1 MPSETAQRT
10 NRIPEKGLPQ
20 NTIIQELEA
29 KLKRDLTYSSGKILC
44 SMCTNPHSFA
54 KQIYRKYLEKN
65 LGDPSLF
72 PASAELE
79 QETISMLGS
88 LLSNPQASGS
98 IVSGG
103 TEANIIALWAAR
115 NLAKKERGE
124 VIVPVSAHYSFDKAS
139 NLLNLKLIK
148 VKLNR
153 RFQMD
158 VKAAEKAI
166 TSKTVAIVG
175 LAGSTGLG
183 VVDPIRELSEIASAH
198 NIYLHVDAAFGGFVL
213 PFLKELGYKPLD
225 FDFSLPGVCSIT
237 IDPHKMGLAP
247 IPAGGILF
255 RDAKMGEAV
264 SMKVPYLSGEMKQ
277 STLLGTRSGASAV
290 AVWALLMHLGRA
302 GYTAVVERCLGL
314 TWKLAE
320 AIQKIDGLDI
330 VTEPTLNVV
339 GVKSDTVDVSLVFQE
354 LRKRGWAVSLFLD
367 YLRIVIMPHT
377 KPSHIKRFLEDLQRI
392 LENLNR
398 KVNYASP

>member
-1 MPSETAQRT
+1 MPTETTQKT

-20 NTIIQELEA
+20 DTIIQELEA
-29 KLKRDLTYSSGKILC
+29 KLQRDLTYSSGKILC
-44 SMCTNPHSFA
+44 SMCTSPHSFA

-79 QETISMLGS
+79 QETVSMLGS
-88 LLSNPQASGS
+88 LLSNPQACGS

-115 NLAKKERGE
+115 NLAKNERGE
-124 VIVPVSAHYSFDKAS
+124 VVVPVSAHYSFDKAS
-139 NLLNLKLIK
+139 DLLNLKLIK

-158 VKAAEKAI
+158 VKAAEKSI

-175 LAGSTGLG
+175 LAGSTSLG
-183 VVDPIRELSEIASAH
+183 VVDPIGELSEIASAH

-213 PFLKELGYKPLD
+213 PFLKELGYTPLD
-225 FDFSLPGVCSIT
+225 FDFRLPGVCSIT

-255 RDAKMGEAV
+255 RDASMSEAV
-264 SMKVPYLSGEMKQ
+264 SMKVPYLSEEETAH
-277 STLLGTRSGASAV
+277 STVLGTRSGASAV

-302 GYTAVVERCLGL
+302 GYAAVVERCLGL
-314 TWKLAE
+314 TWKLVE
-320 AIQKIDGLDI
+320 GIQQIDGLDI
-330 VTEPTLNVV
+330 VTEPTLNIV
-339 GVKSDTVDVSLVFQE
+339 GVKSDTVDVSLIFQE
-354 LRKRGWAVSLFLD
+354 LRKRGWAVSHFPD
-367 YLRIVIMPHT
+367 YIRIVIMSHT
-377 KPSHIKRFLEDLQRI
+377 KPSHIKRFLEDLQKI
-392 LENLNR
+392 LEKLR
-398 KVNYASP
+398 T

>member
-1 MPSETAQRT
+1 MPSETAHTT

-139 NLLNLKLIK
+139 DLLNLKLIK

-225 FDFSLPGVCSIT
+225 FDFRLAGVCSIT

-302 GYTAVVERCLGL
+302 GYAAVVERCLGL

-392 LENLNR
+392 LENLR
-398 KVNYASP
+398 T

>member
-1 MPSETAQRT
+1 MHSETTQRT
-10 NRIPEKGLPQ
+10 KEISEQGLPQ
-20 NTIIQELEA
+20 NTIIKELEA
-29 KLKRDLTYSSGKILC
+29 KLRRDRTYSSGKILC
-44 SMCTNPHSFA
+44 SMCTNPPSFA

-79 QETISMLGS
+79 QETVSMLGS
-88 LLSNPQASGS
+88 LLSNPKASGS

-139 NLLNLKLIK
+139 DLLNLKLVK
-148 VKLNR
+148 VRLNR

-166 TSKTVAIVG
+166 ASKTVAIVG

-213 PFLKELGYKPLD
+213 PFLEELGYKPLD
-225 FDFSLPGVCSIT
+225 FDFRLPGVCSIT

-255 RDAKMGEAV
+255 RDAAMSEAV
-264 SMKVPYLSGEMKQ
+264 SMKVPYLAGGEMEH
-277 STLLGTRSGASAV
+277 STVLGTRSGASAV

-302 GYTAVVERCLGL
+302 GYAAVVERCLGL
-314 TWKLAE
+314 TWKLVE
-320 AIQKIDGLDI
+320 GIQRIDGLDI

-339 GVKSDTVDVSLVFQE
+339 GIKSDRIDVRLIFQE
-354 LRKRGWAVSLFLD
+354 LRKRGWAVSLFLN

-377 KPSHIKRFLEDLQRI
+377 KPSHIKLLLEDLQRI
-392 LENLNR
+392 LENLR
-398 KVNYASP
+398 T

>member
-1 MPSETAQRT
+1 MPSETAQKT
-10 NRIPEKGLPQ
+10 NRMPEKGLPQ
-20 NTIIQELEA
+20 DTIIQELEA
-29 KLKRDLTYSSGKILC
+29 KLHPDLTYSSGKILC
-44 SMCTNPHSFA
+44 SMCTNPPSFA
-54 KQIYRKYLEKN
+54 KQVYRKYLEKN

-72 PASAELE
+72 PASVELE
-79 QETISMLGS
+79 QETVSMLGS
-88 LLSNPQASGS
+88 LLSNPKACGS

-115 NLAKKERGE
+115 NLAKRERGE
-124 VIVPVSAHYSFDKAS
+124 VVVPVSAHYSFDKAS
-139 NLLNLKLIK
+139 DLLNLKLIK
-148 VKLNR
+148 VKLNSR
-153 RFQMD
+153 YQMD
-158 VKAAEKAI
+158 VKAAEEAI

-213 PFLKELGYKPLD
+213 PFLKELGYKPLE
-225 FDFSLPGVCSIT
+225 FDFSLPNVCSVT

-255 RDAKMGEAV
+255 RDAAMCEAV
-264 SMKVPYLSGEMKQ
+264 SMKVPYLTGGEMEQ

-302 GYTAVVERCLGL
+302 GYVSVVERCLGL
-314 TWKLAE
+314 TWKLVE
-320 AIQKIDGLDI
+320 GIRQIDGLDI
-330 VTEPTLNVV
+330 VTEPTMNVV
-339 GVKSDTVDVSLVFQE
+339 GVKSDTVDVSLVFRE

-392 LENLNR
+392 LENLR
-398 KVNYASP
+398 T

>member
-1 MPSETAQRT
+1 MSSDTTHRT
-10 NRIPEKGLPQ
+10 NRMPEKGLPQ
-20 NTIIQELEA
+20 NMIIQELEV
-29 KLKRDLTYSSGKILC
+29 KLQRDFTYSSGKILC

-54 KQIYRKYLEKN
+54 KQIYRRYLEKN

-72 PASAELE
+72 SASAELE

-88 LLSNPQASGS
+88 LLSNPKASGS

-139 NLLNLKLIK
+139 DLLNLKLVK
-148 VKLNR
+148 VRLNR

-166 TSKTVAIVG
+166 TSRTVAIVG

-183 VVDPIRELSEIASAH
+183 VVDPIRELSEIALAY

-255 RDAKMGEAV
+255 RDASMSEAIR
-264 SMKVPYLSGEMKQ
+264 MEVPYLSGEMNQ

-302 GYTAVVERCLGL
+302 GYAAVVERCLRL
-314 TWKLAE
+314 TWRLVE
-320 AIQKIDGLDI
+320 EIQRIDGLGI

-339 GVKSDTVDVSLVFQE
+339 GVKTDTVDVSLVFQE
-354 LRKRGWAVSLFLD
+354 LRKRGWAVSLFHD
-367 YLRIVIMPHT
+367 YLRIIIMPHT
-377 KPSHIKRFLEDLQRI
+377 KPSHIKSFLEDLQKI
-392 LENLNR
+392 LENL
-398 KVNYASP
+398 KT

>member
-1 MPSETAQRT
+1 MSSDTTHRT
-10 NRIPEKGLPQ
+10 NRMPEKGLPQ
-20 NTIIQELEA
+20 NMIIQELEV
-29 KLKRDLTYSSGKILC
+29 KLQRDFTYSSGKILC

-54 KQIYRKYLEKN
+54 KQIYRRYLEKN

-72 PASAELE
+72 SASAELE

-88 LLSNPQASGS
+88 LLSNPKASGS

-139 NLLNLKLIK
+139 DLLNLKLIK

-166 TSKTVAIVG
+166 TSRTVAIVG

-255 RDAKMGEAV
+255 RDASMSEAIR
-264 SMKVPYLSGEMKQ
+264 MEVPYLSGEMNQ

-302 GYTAVVERCLGL
+302 GYAAVVERCLRL
-314 TWKLAE
+314 TWRLVE
-320 AIQKIDGLDI
+320 EIQRIDGLGI

-339 GVKSDTVDVSLVFQE
+339 GVKTDTVDVSLVFQE
-354 LRKRGWAVSLFLD
+354 LRKRGWAVSLFHD
-367 YLRIVIMPHT
+367 YLRIIIMPHT
-377 KPSHIKRFLEDLQRI
+377 KPSHIKSFLEDLQKI
-392 LENLNR
+392 LENL
-398 KVNYASP
+398 KT